1 MNPPNWQNCIEETL
15 WKYVAWH
22 LEESGIQSVVVG
34 GAVVSIYTEGLYR
47 SGDLDLI
54 PDDMGRPR
62 LEKVLAEIGFKST
75 KSRYFKHPECP
86 HLFLEFPRGPLEIGE
101 QFPVIP
107 DEIEYEG
114 HILRL
119 LSPTDSVKDRLAGYI
134 HWKSRA
140 NLEQAILIYQRQKD
154 RVDLSA
160 VRDWCEAERGVEA
173 YDELIERLRNVN

>member
-1 MNPPNWQNCIEETL
+1 MNPPDWQTCTEEIL

-22 LEESGIQSVVVG
+22 LEGSGIQSVLVG

-62 LEKVLAEIGFKST
+62 LEKVLAEIGFKAT

-114 HILRL
+114 QVLRL
-119 LSPTDSVKDRLAGYI
+119 LSPTDSVKDRLADYI
-134 HWKSRA
+134 HWNSRA
-140 NLEQAILIYQRQKD
+140 NFDQAILICQRQKD
-154 RVDLSA
+154 RVDLNA
-160 VRDWCEAERGVEA
+160 VREWCEAERGLKA
-173 YDELIERLRNVN
+173 YDELIERLKSVD